1 MPTARIAASSSF
13 ARTARQDVCDLIGRM
28 SAVSE
33 ALKKFSLKLD
43 HRFGW
48 HRLPVPLGLLVL
60 GEMRDLLR
68 ERNLHDTGQPTG
80 MSIPQAGDP
89 EAARYLTGALETVAA
104 FMVVASG
111 TVEAGLAILIAVTLG
126 ATVTSVAIVH
136 DAPGAIVPFAL
147 LCGMIAFWLH
157 RRRV

>member
-1 MPTARIAASSSF
+1 M
-13 ARTARQDVCDLIGRM
+13 IGRV

-68 ERNLHDTGQPTG
+68 ERNLHDTGQPAG
-80 MSIPQAGDP
+80 MSIPQAGEP
-89 EAARYLTGALETVAA
+89 EAARYLTGALEVPENGDGEPRYKTSR
-104 FMVVASG
+104 MIDG
-111 TVEAGLAILIAVTLG
+111 TYNDLEHPLMGSTGTL
-126 ATVTSVAIVH
+126 V
-136 DAPGAIVPFAL
+136 PGASA
-147 LCGMIAFWLH
+147 
-157 RRRV
+157 R

>member
-1 MPTARIAASSSF
+1 
-13 ARTARQDVCDLIGRM
+13 M

-89 EAARYLTGALETVAA
+89 EAARYLTGALEVPQNGDGEPRYKTSR
-104 FMVVASG
+104 MIDG
-111 TVEAGLAILIAVTLG
+111 TYNDLEHPLMG
-126 ATVTSVAIVH
+126 AP
-136 DAPGAIVPFAL
+136 APGSAGTSRSSTRFRSRSRGCSTPSPRRSAATCIPATSSS
-147 LCGMIAFWLH
+147 
-157 RRRV
+157 RRRR